1 MKKYLIFVLVLA
13 MLCLSGCDLP
23 MLGSSDGALKRPGL
37 DLGGF
42 FGGEP
47 DDFQEEA
54 VGTAPM
60 EMPAEDA
67 VATEPVEMPMEEAE
81 AVLPLPEDGIDFMF
95 ASGTGGW
102 STVITVNRDG
112 SFYGDFRDSEMGDRG
127 EGYSQ
132 GTVYQCAFSGR
143 FDNVEQLDEYS
154 YKMTLVEFF
163 MEQIPGEEWF
173 EDDFRFVASDP
184 YGLTAMGGE
193 IATEYILYLPNTPKT
208 HVSEDFLIWWPYRFD
223 EAAAEGT
230 LLSYAIM
237 NVSTYDGFFS

>member
-47 DDFQEEA
+47 DYSQEEA
-54 VGTAPM
+54 VGTA
-60 EMPAEDA
+60 
-67 VATEPVEMPMEEAE
+67 PVEMPMEEAE

-193 IATEYILYLPNTPKT
+193 IATEFVFYLPNTPKT

>member
-54 VGTAPM
+54 VGTAP
-60 EMPAEDA
+60 A
-67 VATEPVEMPMEEAE
+67 EMPMEEAE

>member
-1 MKKYLIFVLVLA
+1 MKKYLIFALVLA

-54 VGTAPM
+54 VGTAP
-60 EMPAEDA
+60 A
-67 VATEPVEMPMEEAE
+67 EMPMEEAE

-193 IATEYILYLPNTPKT
+193 IATEFVFYLPNTPKT

>member
-47 DDFQEEA
+47 DYSQEEA

-60 EMPAEDA
+60 EMPTEAA
-67 VATEPVEMPMEEAE
+67 VATEPVEMPMGEAI
-81 AVLPLPEDGIDFMF
+81 LPLPEDGMNFVF
-95 ASGTGGW
+95 SSGAGGW
-102 STVITVNRDG
+102 GTVISVNRDG
-112 SFYGDFRDSEMGDRG
+112 SFNGNFHDTEMGDTG

-132 GTVYQCAFSGR
+132 GTVYQCTFYGQ
-143 FDNVEQLDEYS
+143 FENVQQLDEYS
-154 YKMTLVEFF
+154 YKMTLAGIV

-173 EDDFRFVASDP
+173 EDDIRFVASEP
-184 YGLTAMGGE
+184 YGLTAAMSSE

>member
-54 VGTAPM
+54 VGTAPA
-60 EMPAEDA
+60 EMPMEEVVGTA
-67 VATEPVEMPMEEAE
+67 PVEMPMGE

-184 YGLTAMGGE
+184 YGLTAMAARLPRNLFSTCPIPPRPMYLRISSSGGL
-193 IATEYILYLPNTPKT
+193 IALTKQLQRAL
-208 HVSEDFLIWWPYRFD
+208 F
-223 EAAAEGT
+223 
-230 LLSYAIM
+230 
-237 NVSTYDGFFS
+237 

>member
-54 VGTAPM
+54 VGTAP
-60 EMPAEDA
+60 A
-67 VATEPVEMPMEEAE
+67 EMPMEEAE

-193 IATEYILYLPNTPKT
+193 IATEFIFYLPNTPKT

>member
-1 MKKYLIFVLVLA
+1 M
-13 MLCLSGCDLP
+13 P
-23 MLGSSDGALKRPGL
+23 M
-37 DLGGF
+37 
-42 FGGEP
+42 
-47 DDFQEEA
+47 EEV
-54 VGTAPM
+54 VGTA
-60 EMPAEDA
+60 
-67 VATEPVEMPMEEAE
+67 PVEMPMEEAE

>member
-54 VGTAPM
+54 VGTA
-60 EMPAEDA
+60 
-67 VATEPVEMPMEEAE
+67 PVEMPMEEAE

>member
-54 VGTAPM
+54 VGTAP
-60 EMPAEDA
+60 
-67 VATEPVEMPMEEAE
+67 VEMPMEE

-132 GTVYQCAFSGR
+132 GTVYQCAFSG
-143 FDNVEQLDEYS
+143 
-154 YKMTLVEFF
+154 
-163 MEQIPGEEWF
+163 
-173 EDDFRFVASDP
+173 
-184 YGLTAMGGE
+184 
-193 IATEYILYLPNTPKT
+193 
-208 HVSEDFLIWWPYRFD
+208 
-223 EAAAEGT
+223 
-230 LLSYAIM
+230 
-237 NVSTYDGFFS
+237 

>member
-54 VGTAPM
+54 VGTAP
-60 EMPAEDA
+60 
-67 VATEPVEMPMEEAE
+67 VEMPMEE

-193 IATEYILYLPNTPKT
+193 IATEFVFYLPNTPKT

>member
-47 DDFQEEA
+47 DYSQEEA
-54 VGTAPM
+54 VGTAP
-60 EMPAEDA
+60 A
-67 VATEPVEMPMEEAE
+67 EMPMEEAE

-193 IATEYILYLPNTPKT
+193 IATEFVFYLPNTPKT

>member
-54 VGTAPM
+54 VGTAP
-60 EMPAEDA
+60 E
-67 VATEPVEMPMEEAE
+67 EMPMEEAE

-193 IATEYILYLPNTPKT
+193 IATEFVFYLPNTPKT

>member
-54 VGTAPM
+54 VGTAP
-60 EMPAEDA
+60 
-67 VATEPVEMPMEEAE
+67 VEMPMEEAE
-81 AVLPLPEDGIDFMF
+81 AVLPLPEDGIDCMF

-193 IATEYILYLPNTPKT
+193 IATEFVFYLPNTPKT

>member
-47 DDFQEEA
+47 DYSQEEA
-54 VGTAPM
+54 VGTAP
-60 EMPAEDA
+60 
-67 VATEPVEMPMEEAE
+67 VEMPMEE

-193 IATEYILYLPNTPKT
+193 IATEFVFYLPNTPKT

>member
-13 MLCLSGCDLP
+13 MLCLSGCALP
-23 MLGSSDGALKRPGL
+23 LLGSSDGALKRPGL

-47 DDFQEEA
+47 DDFQEDA
-54 VGTAPM
+54 VGTA
-60 EMPAEDA
+60 
-67 VATEPVEMPMEEAE
+67 PVEMPMEEAE

-193 IATEYILYLPNTPKT
+193 IATEFVFYLPNTPKT

>member
-54 VGTAPM
+54 VGTA
-60 EMPAEDA
+60 
-67 VATEPVEMPMEEAE
+67 PVEMPMEEAE

-193 IATEYILYLPNTPKT
+193 IATEFVFYLPNTPKT